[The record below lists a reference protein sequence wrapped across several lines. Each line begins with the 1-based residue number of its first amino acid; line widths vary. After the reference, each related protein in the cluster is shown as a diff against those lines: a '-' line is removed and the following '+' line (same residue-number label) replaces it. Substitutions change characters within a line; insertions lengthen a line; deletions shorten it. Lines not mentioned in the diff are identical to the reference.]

1 MVSMSTQTPANDPT
15 QLQSLDI
22 LSPRTVEAKLGLDAT
37 TIWRMRRRQEFPEP
51 ISLSP
56 GRKGYLRRDVEAGL
70 TARATNTR

>member
-37 TIWRMRRRQEFPEP
+37 TIWRMRRRREFSGADQPFP
-51 ISLSP
+51 WPQRVSAP
-56 GRKGYLRRDVEAGL
+56 
-70 TARATNTR
+70 